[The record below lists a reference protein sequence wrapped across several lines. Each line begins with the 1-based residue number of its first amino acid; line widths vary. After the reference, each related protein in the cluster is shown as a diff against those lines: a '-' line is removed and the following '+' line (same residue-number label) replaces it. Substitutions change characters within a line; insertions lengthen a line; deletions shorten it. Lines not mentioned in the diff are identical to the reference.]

1 MIDRPLPAASAL
13 PDIGKVRFVDL
24 TSSLMAGLR
33 DFRAAPEYGLFF
45 SFIYVAGGLLLWRL
59 TVFTGQTSWLVFAA
73 FGFPLIGPFAAVGLY
88 EVSRRLEALEHPH
101 WREVLGVVLRQKDRQ
116 IPALCAII
124 ILIFMFWFFIG
135 HMIFA
140 LFLGLSTMTNITSS
154 FDVFLTPNGLTML
167 AVGSVVGG
175 LLAALTFSIT
185 VMGLPLL
192 LDKELDF
199 VTAMIISFQ
208 TVTANLLMMILWG
221 AIVMVLL
228 LIGMVPYFL
237 GLLVVLPVLGHAT
250 WHLYRRALY
259 FEL

>member
-1 MIDRPLPAASAL
+1 MNTSLPAASAL
-13 PDIGKVRFVDL
+13 PDIGKIRFVDL

-33 DFRAAPEYGLFF
+33 DFRAAPEFGLFF
-45 SFIYVAGGLLLWRL
+45 SIIYVAGGLLLWRL
-59 TVFTGQTSWLVFAA
+59 TAFTGQTSWLVFAA

-88 EVSRRLEALEHPH
+88 EVSRKLEALEKPH
-101 WREVLGVVLRQKDRQ
+101 WKEVLGVVLHQKDRQ
-116 IPALCAII
+116 IPALSAII

-208 TVTANLLMMILWG
+208 TVTANLPMMILWG

-259 FEL
+259 FEV

>member
-1 MIDRPLPAASAL
+1 MNSDLPTASEL
-13 PDIGKVRFVDL
+13 PDIGTLRWRDL
-24 TSSLMAGLR
+24 TSSLAAGLR
-33 DFRAAPEYGLFF
+33 DFRAAPEFGLFF
-45 SFIYVAGGLLLWRL
+45 SLVYVLGGILLWQL
-59 TVFTGQTSWLVFAA
+59 TMVTGQTTWLVFAA

-88 EVSRRLEALEHPH
+88 EVSRKLEAREKPR
-101 WREVLGVVLRQKDRQ
+101 WREILGVVMRQKDRQ
-116 IPALCAII
+116 IPALSAII
-124 ILIFMFWFFIG
+124 ILIFLFWFFIG

-140 LFLGLSTMTNITSS
+140 LFLGLSTMTNVTSS
-154 FDVFLTPNGLTML
+154 FEVFLTPNGLTML

-208 TVTANLLMMILWG
+208 TVTSNLPMMILWG
-221 AIVMVLL
+221 AIVLVLL

-259 FEL
+259 FEI

>member
-1 MIDRPLPAASAL
+1 
-13 PDIGKVRFVDL
+13 
-24 TSSLMAGLR
+24 
-33 DFRAAPEYGLFF
+33 
-45 SFIYVAGGLLLWRL
+45 
-59 TVFTGQTSWLVFAA
+59 
-73 FGFPLIGPFAAVGLY
+73 
-88 EVSRRLEALEHPH
+88 
-101 WREVLGVVLRQKDRQ
+101 
-116 IPALCAII
+116 
-124 ILIFMFWFFIG
+124 
-135 HMIFA
+135 
-140 LFLGLSTMTNITSS
+140 
-154 FDVFLTPNGLTML
+154 VFLTPNGLTML

-208 TVTANLLMMILWG
+208 TVTSNLAMMILWG

-228 LIGMVPYFL
+228 LIGMAPYFM

-259 FEL
+259 FEV